1 MRGPQASKRSAGANR
16 LAVAAALACALAAAG
31 CAQQQ
36 PKTDAL
42 APENPLCQLMRAE
55 FVDFAKSAALDDAL
69 ASTEPEQ
76 GAENNH
82 LVRVTNTLVRRQTLF
97 NQMQQMECR
106 PAPYIPVDAF
116 AREALA
122 CKIAMKSKDRTADQ
136 PIEACRLSEW
146 RVPTS

>member
-1 MRGPQASKRSAGANR
+1 MAAAAVLAGA
-16 LAVAAALACALAAAG
+16 LALAG
-31 CAQQQ
+31 CAQEQQ
-36 PKTDAL
+36 KADVLP
-42 APENPLCQLMRAE
+42 PENPLCQLMRVE
-55 FVDFAKSAALDDAL
+55 FVELAKSAALDDAL
-69 ASTEPEQ
+69 ASTAPEQ

-122 CKIAMKSKDRTADQ
+122 CKIAMKSKDRQADQ
-136 PIEACRLSEW
+136 PIDACRLSDW